1 MVVDKR
7 FDRTLTFVAAF
18 AAYFIRYYFAAFRTN
33 PRHLRIFRNL
43 ATTWRILCETA
54 LGALE
59 LVLLAAQVAPLYLPA
74 LEAKEAGCCF
84 SRFLLVA
91 VCFTGFLAAVAA

>member
-1 MVVDKR
+1 MVVDKV

-18 AAYFIRYYFAAFRTN
+18 AACFIRYYFVAFRAN

-43 ATTWRILCETA
+43 ATTRRILIETA
-54 LGALE
+54 LGAFGLIG
-59 LVLLAAQVAPLYLPA
+59 LAAQVATLYLPA

-91 VCFTGFLAAVAA
+91 VCFTGSFAAVAA

>member
-1 MVVDKR
+1 MIVDKL

-18 AAYFIRYYFAAFRTN
+18 AACFIRYYFAAFRAN

-43 ATTWRILCETA
+43 ATTWRILIETA

-59 LVLLAAQVAPLYLPA
+59 LVLLAAQVATLYLPA
-74 LEAKEAGCCF
+74 LEAKEAGCF
-84 SRFLLVA
+84 SRFLLVT
-91 VCFTGFLAAVAA
+91 VCFTGFFAAVAA